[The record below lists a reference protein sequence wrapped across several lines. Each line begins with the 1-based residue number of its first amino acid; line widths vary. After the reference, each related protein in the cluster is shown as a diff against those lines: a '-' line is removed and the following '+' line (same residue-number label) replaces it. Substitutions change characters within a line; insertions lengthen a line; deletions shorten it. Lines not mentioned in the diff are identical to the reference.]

1 MVYSL
6 FIFSFLYSN
15 FKIEYR
21 KKDQFL
27 HLRMIGKLFWIH
39 NLNIKFIMHG
49 FVLFS
54 NFLKKLLLS
63 LTHSHQLG
71 GALCIFTIFTE
82 LSLYSFSMKMKTLKM
97 CFHFCIQNQL
107 LGYRKWKPSTNSYTK
122 PVFCGG
128 SYWKLKMKTKN
139 NTFYS

>member
-27 HLRMIGKLFWIH
+27 HLRMFGKLFWIH

-54 NFLKKLLLS
+54 NFFKKLLLS

-71 GALCIFTIFTE
+71 GALCVFTIFTK
-82 LSLYSFSMKMKTLKM
+82 LPLYSFSMKMKTLKM
-97 CFHFCIQNQL
+97 CFHFLYLNPTFSI
-107 LGYRKWKPSTNSYTK
+107 
-122 PVFCGG
+122 
-128 SYWKLKMKTKN
+128 LKMKTKYKFLN
-139 NTFYS
+139 QTIFFWVPLKTQNENKKHFFF